1 MMMMDLNLP
10 WTKKIEK
17 QKDRIYFTS
26 KNSELDELQIQLE
39 SFKIPKQIEAMKE
52 IIAGM
57 TIGKDVSP
65 LFPYV
70 VNCMRTKDLEL
81 KKLIYLYIINFAKI
95 KPNESI
101 LAVNSFLIDASDDS
115 NPIIQALA
123 IRTMG
128 CIRVDEIV
136 SYLCDTLKNGL
147 KCNDSYVKK
156 TSCFCVAKLYCT
168 CPQLVIDNGL
178 INLLIENLND
188 GNAIVLSSTIAAL
201 SEISLLSG
209 ENYLKI
215 KKITKCIK

>member
-10 WTKKIEK
+10 WTKKTEK

-26 KNSELDELQIQLE
+26 KNTELDELQSHLE

-81 KKLIYLYIINFAKI
+81 KKLIYLYIINYAKI

-101 LAVNSFLIDASDDS
+101 LAVNSFLIDASD
-115 NPIIQALA
+115 
-123 IRTMG
+123 
-128 CIRVDEIV
+128 E
-136 SYLCDTLKNGL
+136 
-147 KCNDSYVKK
+147 
-156 TSCFCVAKLYCT
+156 
-168 CPQLVIDNGL
+168 
-178 INLLIENLND
+178 
-188 GNAIVLSSTIAAL
+188 
-201 SEISLLSG
+201 
-209 ENYLKI
+209 
-215 KKITKCIK
+215 

>member
-26 KNSELDELQIQLE
+26 KNSELDELQTQLE

-147 KCNDSYVKK
+147 KSNDSYVNGHNLHGYGNIGVTAAQTLFMKEVN
-156 TSCFCVAKLYCT
+156 VAKFNMY
-168 CPQLVIDNGL
+168 
-178 INLLIENLND
+178 EH
-188 GNAIVLSSTIAAL
+188 IADLFA
-201 SEISLLSG
+201 SEFCLMI
-209 ENYLKI
+209 Y
-215 KKITKCIK
+215 